1 MQKAV
6 WYFDYISPFAY
17 LQWPRIRALSQRI
30 AFEYR
35 PILFAGVLQR
45 CGQKGPAE
53 IPGKREFTYRLS
65 YFRARAL
72 GLTMRYPPA
81 HPFNPL
87 AALRLT
93 IAAGCSEAAIDAVFA
108 HIWQQG
114 RRGDDID
121 ALAPVAQALGITD
134 PQAAIADPAVK
145 ETLHRHGR
153 LAEQDGVFGVPTI
166 ATGGELFWGEDA
178 TAMFEA
184 FIADPALF
192 EDAEMRRLAQLP
204 MAAARTER

>member
-1 MQKAV
+1 MQHAV

-17 LQWPRIRALSQRI
+17 LQWPRIRALSERV

-53 IPGKREFTYRLS
+53 IAGKREFTYRYS
-65 YFRARAL
+65 YWRASQI
-72 GLTMRYPPA
+72 GLPMRYPPA

-93 IAAGCSEAAIDAVFA
+93 IAAGCTPEAIDAVFA
-108 HIWQQG
+108 HLWQHG
-114 RRGDDID
+114 RRGDDV
-121 ALAPVAQALGITD
+121 ASLVPVAQSLGID
-134 PQAAIADPAVK
+134 APELALADPSVK
-145 ETLHRHGR
+145 ETLHRNGR
-153 LAEQDGVFGVPTI
+153 LAEADGVFGVPTI
-166 ATGGELFWGEDA
+166 ASGGELFWGEDA

-184 FIADPALF
+184 FLADPGLF
-192 EDAEMRRLAQLP
+192 DDEEMRRLACLP
-204 MAAARTER
+204 MAAERTPR